1 MIGTQPVLRIRR
13 KQARRQINRLGSYG
27 SHHWLVSAISAS
39 RAIMI
44 SARRTD
50 QREERKSSRVGSFMT
65 TNARVQRGVEQ
76 IDNQITDHKTTTII
90 SVKHWITG

>member
-50 QREERKSSRVGSFMT
+50 QREERKVHAWAFMT

>member
-1 MIGTQPVLRIRR
+1 
-13 KQARRQINRLGSYG
+13 
-27 SHHWLVSAISAS
+27 
-39 RAIMI
+39 MI
-44 SARRTD
+44 SAVRTD
-50 QREERKSSRVGSFMT
+50 QREERKSSRVRSFMT